1 MEIRARYVQVGAFTL
16 AVLIAGFAFVY
27 WLNNAGALRNRTVY
41 SIRFESSV
49 SGLLNGSAVLF
60 NGIRVGEVTRLQLDA
75 AYPRQVLAT
84 IAVDRAT
91 PVRADTFVTID
102 FQGLTGA
109 PVIALVGGISKQP
122 LATTK
127 SGLPLLVADPEAGR
141 SMSLAARDVLKRLD
155 GILTENAK
163 PLHAMI
169 TNLDTFAGALARNS
183 DKLDGIVAGLER
195 MTGGAKARAP
205 IYDLAVPRASL
216 VLEKALSAQL
226 AIAEPTALS
235 VLDSDRIQSTT
246 LTGAYAALSDGQWS
260 DLLPKV
266 VQMKLLR
273 SFEDASLFAGVSRSL
288 EGPPGDFQ
296 LIIDIRKFHVGSN
309 LSAEVELG
317 SRLVDSKGRVIAT
330 RVLQGSVPATALL
343 APAATSALD
352 RAFGQVGA
360 ELVAWTARSI
370 AELGLPKNVVPKRAV
385 GG

>member
-16 AVLIAGFAFVY
+16 AVLVAGFVFAY

-49 SGLLNGSAVLF
+49 SGLLKGSAVLF
-60 NGIRVGEVTRLQLDA
+60 NGIRAGEVTRLELDA

-84 IAVDRAT
+84 IAVDRST
-91 PVRADTFVTID
+91 PVAADTFVTID

-109 PVIALVGGISKQP
+109 PVIALVGGTSQHP
-122 LATTK
+122 LPTTK
-127 SGLPLLVADPEAGR
+127 SGIPLLIADATAGQ

-155 GILTENAK
+155 RILTENAK
-163 PLHAMI
+163 PLHGMI
-169 TNLDTFAGALARNS
+169 MNLDTFAAALARNS

-246 LTGAYAALSDGQWS
+246 PTGAYAALSDGQWS

-266 VQMKLLR
+266 VQTKLLR
-273 SFEDASLFAGVSRSL
+273 SFEDASLFAGVGRL
-288 EGPPGDFQ
+288 FEGTAGDFQ
-296 LIIDIRKFHVGSN
+296 LIIDIRKFHIGSN

-317 SRLVDSKGRVIAT
+317 ARLVEGKGRVVAT
-330 RVLQGSVPATALL
+330 RVLRSSAPADALL

-352 RAFGQVGA
+352 KAFGQVGA
-360 ELVAWTARSI
+360 ELVAWTARSS
-370 AELGLPKNVVPKRAV
+370 AELGLPKNVVPKRAI